1 MILSDN
7 LKKNK
12 KYGYISPNSLKRM
25 SPKTFL
31 KTIVYE
37 EMPNV
42 KKGKKVSAKDFK
54 VPTFDQYEYLL
65 ENNYNCSQ
73 LKNICRFYKLKI
85 SGNKPEL
92 NHRVWNYLKYSF
104 FSRKIQRFF
113 RGFLVRSVD
122 FYKGIRLKNPTND
135 TDFMTLEKINTLCYY
150 QTIKYKDA
158 KDFVYVFDLC
168 SLYNLYLN
176 SLDMEKNISEVD
188 NPFNREKLPM
198 KLYDNMKRVIKL
210 SKILDYKLKLK
221 IKSVEK
227 DELSEQKKVELR
239 AQELFQKIDQMGFI
253 TDLDWFNNLNKR
265 NIIRFLREL
274 IDIWE
279 YRAQINNYRRR
290 EICPPVG
297 NPFSNLNFSYLVQAD
312 LTSHK
317 KILLNITEKLV
328 CNGINDGARYSG
340 TVFVLGCFTI
350 VNQNAANS
358 LPWLYETFMVNQN
371 VH

>member
-1 MILSDN
+1 MILSSN

-12 KYGYISPNSLKRM
+12 KKGYISPNSLKRL

-31 KTIVYE
+31 KTVVYE
-37 EMPNV
+37 EIPV
-42 KKGKKVSAKDFK
+42 IKKGKKISAKDFK
-54 VPTFDQYEYLL
+54 VPYLHEYELLL

-73 LKNICRFYKLKI
+73 LKSICRFYKLKI
-85 SGNKPEL
+85 SGNKSEL
-92 NHRVWNYLKYSF
+92 NHRVWNYLKFGF
-104 FSRKIQRFF
+104 FSTKIQSLF
-113 RGFLVRSVD
+113 RGFLVRSID
-122 FYKGIRLKNPTND
+122 FYKGRYLKKPTND
-135 TDFMTLEKINTLCYY
+135 KDFMTLEDINTLSYY
-150 QTIKYKDA
+150 QTIKYIDNKE
-158 KDFVYVFDLC
+158 FVYAFDLC

-188 NPFNREKLPM
+188 NPFNREKLPI
-198 KLYDNMKRVIKL
+198 KLYRNMKRVIKL

-221 IKSVEK
+221 IENVEK

-239 AQELFQKIDQMGFI
+239 AQELFQKIDQLGFI

-265 NIIRFLREL
+265 SIIRFLREL

-297 NPFSNLNFSYLVQAD
+297 NPFSNLNFGYLIQAD

-317 KILLNITEKLV
+317 KILLNIAEKLV
-328 CNGINDGARYSG
+328 CNGVNEGAKYSG

-371 VH
+371 GN